1 MFFHIVLDISKKIL
15 VVYGQRRYTLNRYSN
30 QGGCMSK
37 NLVIVL
43 NDEEYKKIHKLAAEK
58 GISASKFA
66 YDKLFPEEDSFEKKW
81 NKLVENLNSYP
92 AGANFDISTVV
103 GLDTWKTY
111 DRGTKLALARTLKR
125 KIDDGTLKNVT
136 VAGRSSSNVT
146 IYTKN

>member
-1 MFFHIVLDISKKIL
+1 MIVLSD
-15 VVYGQRRYTLNRYSN
+15 
-30 QGGCMSK
+30 
-37 NLVIVL
+37 
-43 NDEEYKKIHKLAAEK
+43 DEYDNIHKLAAEK

-81 NKLVENLNSYP
+81 NEILKNIKTYP
-92 AGANFDISTVV
+92 VGGTFDISTIV
-103 GLDTWKTY
+103 GLDTWQTY

-125 KIDDGTLKNVT
+125 KIDDGTIKNVS

>member
-1 MFFHIVLDISKKIL
+1 
-15 VVYGQRRYTLNRYSN
+15 
-30 QGGCMSK
+30 MSK

-43 NDEEYKKIHKLAAEK
+43 NDEEYKEIHKLAAEK

-66 YDKLFPEEDSFEKKW
+66 YDKLFPEDSFEKKW

-92 AGANFDISTVV
+92 AGATFDISTIV

-125 KIDDGTLKNVT
+125 KIDSRTLKNVT